1 MRLVHSSTIQ
11 GTTRRRSPVVFVA
24 LGFVATAVL
33 CVAQLYY
40 FGKLQSVIAELD
52 GFAFGFTV
60 TFATSF
66 LVFCWIAATR
76 YLILLVSA
84 YFGWT
89 HAVRPLQAAPSMPLV
104 S

>member
-1 MRLVHSSTIQ
+1 MHLVHSSATQ
-11 GTTRRRSPVVFVA
+11 GTAPRRSPVLYVA
-24 LGFVATAVL
+24 LGFVATALL

-76 YLILLVSA
+76 YLI
-84 YFGWT
+84 
-89 HAVRPLQAAPSMPLV
+89 
-104 S
+104 